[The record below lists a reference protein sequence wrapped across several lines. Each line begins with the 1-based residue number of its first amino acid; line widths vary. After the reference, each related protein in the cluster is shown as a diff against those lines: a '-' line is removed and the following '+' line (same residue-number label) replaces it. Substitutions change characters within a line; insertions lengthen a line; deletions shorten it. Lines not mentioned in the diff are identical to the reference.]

1 MIYGGYE
8 VVNQPQPQMA
18 PPQPQIIIQQQQG
31 PSQPQMQQGPQ
42 PLLPQM
48 DVEPAPRDTA
58 PSNDV
63 LEIAEDVLDLTTQVL
78 ELHERGSPT
87 WASLERGDTPT
98 SPYTDDEVRI

>member
-1 MIYGGYE
+1 MFGEYE

-18 PPQPQIIIQQQQG
+18 PPQVIIQQQQG
-31 PSQPQMQQGPQ
+31 PSQPQMQQGCQ

-48 DVEPAPRDTA
+48 DIEPAPQATE
-58 PSNDV
+58 PNNDV
-63 LEIAEDVLDLTTQVL
+63 LEIAEDVLDLATQVL

-98 SPYTDDEVRI
+98 SPYTDDEVGI